1 MNAADA
7 GDMQV
12 ILHVPLLLT
21 VEIGRTAMS
30 LRDVLAIA
38 DHVVIAL
45 DRLAG
50 EPLDILINGRLIAK
64 GEVVVVNE
72 RLGMRL
78 IEMVDASHITNT
90 VFK

>member
-1 MNAADA
+1 
-7 GDMQV
+7 MQF

-21 VEIGRTAMS
+21 VEIGRTEMA

-78 IEMVDASHITNT
+78 IEIVDASHITNA
-90 VFK
+90 VLK